1 MMRKII
7 LMAILGAISMQ
18 TKAQYDTYINQ
29 MMYQEQILAN
39 ERYERYAEVLR
50 AANEAADAMASASC
64 IMFPQGNDR
73 FYAVIPLESND
84 YIISIDG
91 KSFKIRL

>member
-1 MMRKII
+1 
-7 LMAILGAISMQ
+7 
-18 TKAQYDTYINQ
+18 
-29 MMYQEQILAN
+29 MYQEQILAN
-39 ERYERYAEVLR
+39 ERYERYAEILR

-64 IMFPQGNDR
+64 IMFPQENDR

>member
-1 MMRKII
+1 
-7 LMAILGAISMQ
+7 MAILGAISMQ

-64 IMFPQGNDR
+64 IMFPQENDR

-91 KSFKIRL
+91 KSFNIRL